1 MCYRSGL
8 SDKRTGLVSRMNTRG
23 YNLMSHYSIKAQE
36 RISGYLFILPWFLGF
51 LFFYSGP
58 MLFSFIVSF
67 CNWDYFKNLTFIGL
81 DNYFRIFDPAGY
93 ALPAMGRTLKFV
105 FLEVPLQLVISLM
118 VAMLLTRRIP
128 GTRVS
133 RTLIYLPAVMSGAV
147 GGLIWRYMFN
157 TQTGLFNY
165 LLSFINVGPI
175 AWIENPD
182 IALYS
187 IVLTGIWAIGQ
198 PMILFIAAIQGVPKT
213 YYEVAEVDGASKFSQ
228 FRHITLP
235 MITPTI
241 LINTIIILI
250 LQFQMLAPIIV
261 ITSGG
266 PAKSTYL
273 FSYLEYENAFKF
285 LKMGYASALS
295 WFMFVVIL
303 FLTLVILK
311 SSKRWVFYQSEKGK
325 ML

>member
-1 MCYRSGL
+1 M
-8 SDKRTGLVSRMNTRG
+8 
-23 YNLMSHYSIKAQE
+23 NLMSRYSIQAQE
-36 RISGYLFILPWFLGF
+36 KVAGYLLILPWFLGF

-58 MLFSFIVSF
+58 MLFSFVISF
-67 CNWDYFKNLTFIGL
+67 CNWDYFKDLTFIGL
-81 DNYFRIFDPAGY
+81 DNYFKIFDPTGHAI
-93 ALPAMGRTLKFV
+93 AAMGRTLKFV
-105 FLEVPLQLVISLM
+105 ILEVPLQLCVSL
-118 VAMLLTRRIP
+118 AAAILLTRKIS

-165 LLSFINVGPI
+165 LLSFVGVGPI

-213 YYEVAEVDGASKFSQ
+213 YYEVAEVDGASKLRRFW
-228 FRHITLP
+228 HITLP
-235 MITPTI
+235 MITPAI

-250 LQFQMLAPIIV
+250 QQFQMLAPIIV

-266 PAKSTYL
+266 PAKATYL
-273 FSYLEYENAFKF
+273 YSYLEYESAFKF

-303 FLTLVILK
+303 IITLIIMK
-311 SSKRWVFYQSEKGK
+311 SSKKWVFYQSEKGK

>member
-1 MCYRSGL
+1 MYQ
-8 SDKRTGLVSRMNTRG
+8 
-23 YNLMSHYSIKAQE
+23 HSIKSQE
-36 RISGYLFILPWFLGF
+36 RLSGYLFILPWFLGF
-51 LFFYSGP
+51 LFFYLGP
-58 MLFSFIVSF
+58 MLFSFVISF

-81 DNYFRIFDPAGY
+81 DNYFNIFDSTSH
-93 ALPAMGRTLKFV
+93 ALPAMGRTFKFV
-105 FLEVPLQLVISLM
+105 FIEVPLQLVISLT
-118 VAMLLTRRIP
+118 VAMLLTRKIP
-128 GTRVS
+128 GTRIS
-133 RTLIYLPAVMSGAV
+133 RTLVYLPAVMSGAV

-165 LLSFINVGPI
+165 LLSFVGVGPI
-175 AWIENPD
+175 PWIDNPD

-187 IVLTGIWAIGQ
+187 IILTGVWAIGQ
-198 PMILFIAAIQGVPKT
+198 PMILFIAAIQSVPKT
-213 YYEVAEVDGASKFSQ
+213 YYEVAEVDGAGKLLT

-250 LQFQMLAPIIV
+250 HQFQILAPIIV

-273 FSYLEYENAFKF
+273 YSYLEYENAFKF

-295 WFMFVVIL
+295 WVMFAIIL
-303 FLTLVILK
+303 IITLIIMK
-311 SSKRWVFYQSEKGK
+311 SSRKWVFYQSEKGK

>member
-1 MCYRSGL
+1 MPKHSI
-8 SDKRTGLVSRMNTRG
+8 RMQE
-23 YNLMSHYSIKAQE
+23 IKA
-36 RISGYLFILPWFLGF
+36 GYLLILPWFLGF

-67 CNWDYFKNLTFIGL
+67 CNWDYFKDLTFIGL
-81 DNYFRIFDPAGY
+81 DNYFKIFEPDGHAIPA
-93 ALPAMGRTLKFV
+93 LMRTFKFV
-105 FLEVPLQLVISLM
+105 FLEVPLQLVISLL
-118 VAMLLTRRIP
+118 VAMLLTRKIP
-128 GTRVS
+128 GTRIS

-165 LLSFINVGPI
+165 LLSFVGIKPI
-175 AWIENPD
+175 AWIEDPR

-198 PMILFIAAIQGVPKT
+198 PMILFIAAIQGVPDT
-213 YYEVAEVDGASKFSQ
+213 YYEVAEVDGAGWFAQ

-235 MITPTI
+235 MITPAI

-250 LQFQMLAPIIV
+250 QQFQMLAPIIV

-266 PAKSTYL
+266 PAESTYL
-273 FSYLEYENAFKF
+273 FSYLEYDNAFKF
-285 LKMGYASALS
+285 LKMGYASSLS
-295 WFMFVVIL
+295 WFMFIIIL
-303 FLTLVILK
+303 TITLIIMK
-311 SSKRWVFYQSEKGK
+311 SSKKWIFYQSEKGK